1 MSGDAAFRNS
11 AQKLKEITF
20 GSKLSLGW
28 NCKVMDLREAADV
41 LTSEH
46 LKNKEPTKS
55 LYKKSHFFTFTPD
68 FDETVI

>member
-1 MSGDAAFRNS
+1 MPGDAAFRNS

-46 LKNKEPTKS
+46 LKIRNRPNRLKRN
-55 LYKKSHFFTFTPD
+55 LIFFTLTPD
-68 FDETVI
+68 FD